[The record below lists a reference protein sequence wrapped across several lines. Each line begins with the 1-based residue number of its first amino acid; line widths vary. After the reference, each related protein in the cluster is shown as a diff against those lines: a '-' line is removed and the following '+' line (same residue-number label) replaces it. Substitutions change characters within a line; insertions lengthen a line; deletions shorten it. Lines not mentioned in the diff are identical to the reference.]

1 MKVPI
6 LDLSV
11 NSEMEHSVLLD
22 AAQSFSAR
30 YDNTLESS
38 FGDIACFSFNSMNMY
53 ATIEEAGVIVKD
65 DQKIKNRLISLHY
78 PGFKKQ
84 A

>member
-11 NSEMEHSVLLD
+11 SSEMEHSELLD

-30 YDNTLESS
+30 YDNTLAGS
-38 FGDIACFSFNSMNMY
+38 FGDIAGLSFNSMNIY
-53 ATIEEAGVIVKD
+53 ATIDEAAVIVMD

-78 PGFKKQ
+78 PGNKQ
-84 A
+84 QA